1 MSAPATKTA
10 VKRIPKEKKEEEAKI
25 VPVIEPI
32 EEKTAEEIVADLDI
46 AKLMEEKDAK
56 PGRYYEAV
64 GRRKTATARVR
75 IFTRGSGMT
84 VNAKDYKIYFAHAD
98 LQRIVD
104 GPLRKMK
111 IAERFMVSAITNG
124 GGIHG
129 QAEAVRHGIARAL
142 VAFNADFQKRLK
154 RSGYLKRDPRRKE
167 RRKFGLKK
175 ARKGPRWSKR

>member
-1 MSAPATKTA
+1 MSATAIKTA
-10 VKRIPKEKKEEEAKI
+10 VKRTPKAKKEEE
-25 VPVIEPI
+25 VIAPAAEPTV
-32 EEKTAEEIVADLDI
+32 EQTAEEIATDLDI
-46 AKLMEEKDAK
+46 AKMMEGKDVK
-56 PGRYYEAV
+56 SGKYYEAV

-75 IFTRGSGMT
+75 LFTRSGGVT
-84 VNAKDYKIYFAHAD
+84 VNTKDYKLYFPHAD

-124 GGIHG
+124 GGIHA

-154 RSGYLKRDPRRKE
+154 RSGYLKRDPRQKE
-167 RRKFGLKK
+167 RRKYGLKK
-175 ARKGPRWSKR
+175 ARKAPRWSKR

>member
-1 MSAPATKTA
+1 MSATATKPA
-10 VKRIPKEKKEEEAKI
+10 VKRTPKAKKSEEVEI
-25 VPVIEPI
+25 VPVAAQP
-32 EEKTAEEIVADLDI
+32 AEETVMDADI
-46 AKLMEEKDAK
+46 AKMMEEKDTK

-75 IFTRGSGMT
+75 IFTRGSGVT
-84 VNAKDYKIYFAHAD
+84 VNTKDYKLYFAHAD

-111 IAERFMVSAITNG
+111 IAERFMVSAVTNG
-124 GGIHG
+124 GGIHA

-154 RSGYLKRDPRRKE
+154 RSGYLKRDPRQKE
-167 RRKFGLKK
+167 RRKYGLKK
-175 ARKGPRWSKR
+175 ARKAPRWSKR